1 MRDAI
6 IKHKKSFVANA
17 RIFLILSVVFII
29 SLSMAG
35 CDNED
40 EFLPEASS
48 DFVYT
53 TIGTEQDHPTN
64 ENNIIPHEEVGYC
77 GNTVTTVS
85 YRYSGKDTGEDE
97 DWTNS
102 FMGSD
107 SVMLTDL
114 LRYLDYSNDICKCLP
129 EYIVDTEFGK
139 GYGINLTEGYA
150 RYEGKQVSLTD
161 GQIKTVTEIFERAK
175 NDENK

>member
-1 MRDAI
+1 MKRHITISI
-6 IKHKKSFVANA
+6 I
-17 RIFLILSVVFII
+17 ILAVCLC
-29 SLSMAG
+29 LSS
-35 CDNED
+35 CNNED

-53 TIGTEQDHPTN
+53 TTEN
-64 ENNIIPHEEVGYC
+64 EHDNPMNEDNIIPHEQTGYC
-77 GNTVTTVS
+77 GNTLTTVS
-85 YRYSGKDTGEDE
+85 YQYFGKDTGENE

-114 LRYLDYSNDICKCLP
+114 LRYLDYSDDICKCMP
-129 EYIVDTEFGK
+129 EYTVDTEFGK
-139 GYGINLTEGYA
+139 GYGISLTEGYA

-161 GQIKTVTEIFERAK
+161 KQIETVTEIFERAK
-175 NDENK
+175 NDENE